1 MAVPES
7 SGFLVD
13 ATIYLG
19 AAVLT
24 VPLFKRLR
32 LGSVLGYLAAGA
44 VIGPSLLGIVSDP
57 ESVLHFAEFGVVLLL
72 FVIGLELKPQ
82 RLWAMRRE
90 IFGLGLAQVVITGA
104 ALAGIGL
111 AVGLPLGAAL
121 VAGYALALSST
132 AFALQILDERGALNS
147 RYGNLSFS
155 ILLLQDLAIVPLLAL
170 IPILAPAQEAAA
182 GFDWWGAGKAV
193 GAILGV
199 LLVGHY
205 LLNPFFRIIALTRA
219 SELFTAS
226 ALLLVVGAAL
236 VMAWAGL
243 SMALGAFLAGV
254 LLAESEYRHQLEA
267 DIDPFRGLFLGLF
280 FIAVGMSVDWR
291 FVLENGAVIAAAVA
305 GLIVVKLVLIYALT
319 RLFGATDLD
328 AQRSAVTLSQGGEFA
343 FVLFTVAVAEGV
355 MAAEL
360 TQLLTAAVIISMALT
375 PLIGGVHE
383 APIEARPKK
392 PGTDDLEPASDASG
406 GEILVVGY
414 GRVGQIVA
422 QILRASDYAVTAIDR
437 DPERI
442 RIARDFGVKVY
453 FGDLTRLDVL
463 EAAGAARA
471 RAIFICVND
480 REACNAAARMLRD
493 RCPNALVLARAFD
506 RVHVMEL
513 LELGVDFFVR
523 ETFESSVLLAAE
535 GIKRLG
541 CKADTVDHII
551 QQFRHR
557 DQERLLLQKKDGMLA
572 GLDKF
577 DTPYDLPGDD

>member
-7 SGFLVD
+7 SGLLVD

-24 VPLFKRLR
+24 VPIFKRLR

-44 VIGPSLLGIVSDP
+44 VIGPSLLGVVRNP
-57 ESVLHFAEFGVVLLL
+57 QSVLHFAEFGVVLLL

-82 RLWAMRRE
+82 RLWAMRHE
-90 IFGLGLAQVVITGA
+90 IFGLGLSQVLITGA

-111 AVGLPLGAAL
+111 AVGLPLGPAL
-121 VAGYALALSST
+121 VAGFALALSST

-147 RYGNLSFS
+147 RFGNLSFS
-155 ILLLQDLAIVPLLAL
+155 ILLFQDLAIVPLLAL
-170 IPILAPAQEAAA
+170 IPILAPGEEAAA
-182 GFDWWGAGKAV
+182 GFDWFGAGKAI
-193 GAILGV
+193 GAIAGV

-226 ALLLVVGAAL
+226 ALLLVVGASL

-291 FVLENGAVIAAAVA
+291 FVLENAGVIAAAVA
-305 GLIVVKLVLIYALT
+305 GLIAVKVVLIYALT
-319 RLFGATDLD
+319 RLFGAANLD

-343 FVLFTVAVAEGV
+343 FVLFTVAVANRV
-355 MAAEL
+355 MEAEL

-375 PLIGGVHE
+375 PLLGAVHE
-383 APIEARPKK
+383 ALIKALAK
-392 PGTDDLEPASDASG
+392 PGTDDLEPVSAADG
-406 GEILVVGY
+406 GEVLVVGY

-453 FGDLTRLDVL
+453 FGDVTRLDVL
-463 EAAGAARA
+463 EAAGATRA

-480 REACNAAARMLRD
+480 RAACSAAARALRD
-493 RCPNALVLARAFD
+493 RCPNALLLARAFD

-513 LELGVDFFVR
+513 LELGVDYFVR
-523 ETFESSVLLAAE
+523 ETFESSVLLASE
-535 GIKRLG
+535 GIRRLG
-541 CKADTVDHII
+541 CEADTVEHIV

-557 DQERLLLQKKDGMLA
+557 DQERLMLQQKDGMLA
-572 GLDKF
+572 GLDQLN
-577 DTPYDLPGDD
+577 TPYDLPADD

>member
-1 MAVPES
+1 MAVPEGGS
-7 SGFLVD
+7 FLAD
-13 ATIYLG
+13 AAVYLG
-19 AAVLT
+19 AAVLA
-24 VPLFKRLR
+24 VPLFKQLK

-44 VIGPSLLGIVSDP
+44 VIGPSLLGIIDDP

-90 IFGLGLAQVVITGA
+90 IFGLGLAQVVVTGA
-104 ALAGIGL
+104 ALAGLGL
-111 AVGLPLGAAL
+111 LAGLPLGPAL

-132 AFALQILDERGALNS
+132 AFALQILDERGAMNS
-147 RYGNLSFS
+147 RYGNLSFA
-155 ILLLQDLAIVPLLAL
+155 ILLFQDLAIVPLLAL

-182 GFDWWGAGKAV
+182 GFDWLGAGKAV
-193 GAILGV
+193 GAIAGV

-226 ALLLVVGAAL
+226 ALLLVAGAAL

-291 FVLENGAVIAAAVA
+291 FVLENLAIIAGVVA
-305 GLIVVKLVLIYALT
+305 GLVAVKVVLIYGLT
-319 RLFGATDLD
+319 RLFGAANLD

-343 FVLFTVAVAEGV
+343 FVLFTVAVAERV
-355 MAAEL
+355 MAPDLA
-360 TQLLTAAVIISMALT
+360 QLLTAAVIISMALT
-375 PLIGGVHE
+375 PLLGLAHE
-383 APIEARPKK
+383 ALVKALART
-392 PGTDDLEPASDASG
+392 GTEDLEPASAADG
-406 GEILVVGY
+406 GEVLVVGY

-422 QILRASDYAVTAIDR
+422 QILRASDYSVTAIDR

-442 RIARDFGVKVY
+442 RVARDFGVKVY
-453 FGDLTRLDVL
+453 FGDVTRVDVL
-463 EAAGAARA
+463 EAAGAARS

-480 REACNAAARMLRD
+480 RAACTAAARMLRD

-513 LELGVDFFVR
+513 LDLGVDFFVR
-523 ETFESSVLLAAE
+523 ETFESSVLLATE
-535 GIKRLG
+535 GIRRLG
-541 CKADTVDHII
+541 CDADTVDHIV

-572 GLDKF
+572 GLDSF
-577 DTPYDLPGDD
+577 NTPYDLPADD